1 MIRAIEG
8 GNKYRVEVKRNYD
21 RRTLAQ
27 NSLLHLWCNE
37 SSREYATIYGPYYKP
52 VSWKEYFKQMFLGEQ
67 SDHINSRIITYLKHT
82 RELNR
87 KEFTE
92 FLNNIDLYVSSEF
105 QIQLPHP
112 EDLYYVAM
120 DKAA

>member
-52 VSWKEYFKQMFLGEQ
+52 VSWKEYFKQMFLGEESTNINGRIVTWIKRT
-67 SDHINSRIITYLKHT
+67 SD
-82 RELNR
+82 LNK

-92 FLNNIDLYVSSEF
+92 FLNNIDIYMASEF
-105 QIQLPHP
+105 NIQLSHP
-112 EDLYYVAM
+112 EDVYLVAM
-120 DKAA
+120 AA